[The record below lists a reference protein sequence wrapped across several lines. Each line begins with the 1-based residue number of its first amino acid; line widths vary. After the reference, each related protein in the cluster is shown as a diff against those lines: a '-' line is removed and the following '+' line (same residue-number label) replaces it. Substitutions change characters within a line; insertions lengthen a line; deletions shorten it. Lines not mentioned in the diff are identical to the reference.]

1 MKDSKVRILLVD
13 DHPLFSNGLR
23 MLLHELEPAAQIATA
38 STVAM
43 ALAAVGPFDLV
54 LLDLH
59 LPDARGLDG
68 LQRIKQ
74 HMEDTPVVIVSANEN
89 PSLIRHCIQQGA
101 MAFVSKTAS
110 SAELFI
116 AMERVLD
123 GETYLPTGSLL
134 ASPAAP
140 QIHLSP
146 RQQEVL
152 AKVIQGKANKVIA
165 RELGISDTTVSSH
178 VAAVMAALDVHTR
191 TEAVYRA
198 ASIGLAMPMSMPMA
212 LA

>member
-1 MKDSKVRILLVD
+1 MHYANLRILLVD
-13 DHPLFSNGLR
+13 DHPLFSHGLR
-23 MLLHELEPAAQIATA
+23 MLLRELEPAAQIATA
-38 STVAM
+38 STVAQ

-59 LPDARGLDG
+59 LPDAQGLDG
-68 LQRIKQ
+68 LLRIKQ
-74 HMEDTPVVIVSANEN
+74 HLEGSPVVIVSADEN
-89 PSLIRHCIQQGA
+89 PALIRHCIQQGA

-110 SAELFI
+110 SAALFE
-116 AMERVLD
+116 ALQRVLD
-123 GETYLPTGSLL
+123 GETYLPPGSLL
-134 ASPAAP
+134 ASPCGP
-140 QIHLSP
+140 PIHLSP

-152 AKVIQGKANKVIA
+152 AKVIQGKPNKVIA

-178 VAAVMAALDVHTR
+178 VAAVMAAMDVHTR

-198 ASIGLAMPMSMPMA
+198 ASIGLGMPMSMPMA